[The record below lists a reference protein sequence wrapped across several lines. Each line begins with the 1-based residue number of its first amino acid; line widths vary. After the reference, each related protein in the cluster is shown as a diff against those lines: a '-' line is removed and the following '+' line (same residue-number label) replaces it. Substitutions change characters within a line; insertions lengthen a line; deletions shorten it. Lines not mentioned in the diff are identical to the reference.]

1 MPVTLES
8 RMQQILVMNLPHD
21 SFCRGSACACSE
33 ITAVVVD
40 ENPRTGDRA
49 PRRVVKRAPSS
60 LTLLSREVRRGVPE
74 AVLRAPDVQAAVA
87 RGHVRVVEQTPDP
100 APGKAGV

>member
-8 RMQQILVMNLPHD
+8 RVRQMLVMNLPHE
-21 SFCRGSACACSE
+21 SFCRDRACACSE

-40 ENPRTGDRA
+40 ENPRTGERA
-49 PRRVVKRAPSS
+49 PRRVLKRAPSS
-60 LTLLSREVRRGVPE
+60 LTLLSREVRRGLPE

-87 RGHVRVVEQTPDP
+87 RGQVRIVEQMPD
-100 APGKAGV
+100 